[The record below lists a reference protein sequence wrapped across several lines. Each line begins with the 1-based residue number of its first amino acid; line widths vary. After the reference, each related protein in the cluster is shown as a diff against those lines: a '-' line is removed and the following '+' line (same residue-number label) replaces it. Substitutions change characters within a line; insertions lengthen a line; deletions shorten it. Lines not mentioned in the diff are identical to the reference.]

1 MKWALALPLKK
12 LEGIVIDLDEGF
24 REKEARGAVTQM
36 QKWRG
41 RVLRKWRK
49 TFRGGRGI
57 IDSVAIWDPFSGHL
71 DYVSCHENRLCKTSR
86 DTWWSRARVPHLSL
100 IHCSSQHHLG
110 HSHASSPLL
119 EGGTIQLSPGAGGAH

>member
-1 MKWALALPLKK
+1 MKWTLALPLKK

-41 RVLRKWRK
+41 GVLRKWRK
-49 TFRGGRGI
+49 TFRGGRDI

-71 DYVSCHENRLCKTSR
+71 DYVSCHEIDFARLQET
-86 DTWWSRARVPHLSL
+86 H
-100 IHCSSQHHLG
+100 
-110 HSHASSPLL
+110 
-119 EGGTIQLSPGAGGAH
+119 GGQGPEFHIYH